1 VDIFRILIGILVLT
15 LGRKLF
21 WLFVAVVGF
30 AFGASLG
37 SQFFQGQPD
46 WVILII
52 ALGAGLLG
60 ALLALFLQKVAIALA
75 GFIGG
80 GYIALYLVNALGWGT
95 PDSSAWL
102 PFLIGGV
109 IGLVLMIALFD
120 WALIALSSLIG
131 AGLIVQADRPGPIE
145 DLEVFQGVLSHHHQ
159 VGFQTGP
166 DDPEVDGLPLRFEEL
181 FGTVKGGSPEHFR
194 GVEPGLPQQLQLT
207 DVFEPEGAVDET

>member
-1 VDIFRILIGILVLT
+1 MDILSILIGILVLT

-60 ALLALFLQKVAIALA
+60 ALLALFLQNVAIALA

-95 PDSSAWL
+95 PGGSTWL

-109 IGLVLMIALFD
+109 IGVVLMIALFD
-120 WALIALSSLIG
+120 WALIVLSSLIG
-131 AGLIVQADRPGPIE
+131 AGLTVQAIPLRRPIE
-145 DLEVFQGVLSHHHQ
+145 GLLFIILLI
-159 VGFQTGP
+159 VGI
-166 DDPEVDGLPLRFEEL
+166 
-181 FGTVKGGSPEHFR
+181 
-194 GVEPGLPQQLQLT
+194 
-207 DVFEPEGAVDET
+207 AVQASLMGRDRSQPAPPADAQSN

>member
-1 VDIFRILIGILVLT
+1 MDVLRILIGILVLT

-30 AFGASLG
+30 ALGAALG
-37 SQFFQGQPD
+37 AQFFQGQPD

-60 ALLALFLQKVAIALA
+60 ALLALFLQQVAIALA

-95 PDSSAWL
+95 SGGFAWL

-120 WALIALSSLIG
+120 WALIVLSSLVG
-131 AGLIVQADRPGPIE
+131 AGLILQAIPLRRPIEGLLFIVLLIVGIAVQAGLMGRDRSQPAP
-145 DLEVFQGVLSHHHQ
+145 
-159 VGFQTGP
+159 P
-166 DDPEVDGLPLRFEEL
+166 A
-181 FGTVKGGSPEHFR
+181 
-194 GVEPGLPQQLQLT
+194 
-207 DVFEPEGAVDET
+207 DVRSN